1 MTSKISTVIRYDG
14 PALKESSMDVADLA
28 PALWGLSEIVKIAN
42 KKINGDR
49 SAVKVLVKV
58 DIEQKCFQFLIEI
71 TQTLVQQISLFVSD
85 EKVAT
90 AKEIAEWIG
99 LVGGSGGGG
108 YGLLKFYKWMAKKK
122 LTLNEL
128 SIEEHG
134 DNISIS
140 NVEGDVTVNKNT
152 FFLLNDEEILK
163 NVKNVVKPLTKDGYD
178 KLQFEQNDEIV
189 DEISSEDGE
198 GIYNITEDFFK
209 SGHRVNKSITSAK
222 IQVKKPD
229 YLGNSKWSFVL
240 DKGFEAKIEDTSW
253 LERFQR
259 NEISIPA
266 GSFLEVILRTE
277 IELDDNNDPTGIVS
291 YYIVEIKR
299 VILPTEQTDLFKQ

>member
-1 MTSKISTVIRYDG
+1 M
-14 PALKESSMDVADLA
+14 
-28 PALWGLSEIVKIAN
+28 
-42 KKINGDR
+42 
-49 SAVKVLVKV
+49 
-58 DIEQKCFQFLIEI
+58 
-71 TQTLVQQISLFVSD
+71 
-85 EKVAT
+85 
-90 AKEIAEWIG
+90 
-99 LVGGSGGGG
+99 GGGGGGG
-108 YGLLKFYKWMAKKK
+108 YGLLKFYKWMVKKK

-128 SIEEHG
+128 SIKEHG

-152 FFLLNDEEILK
+152 FFFLLNDEEILR

-189 DEISSEDGE
+189 DEISSEDGD

-209 SGHRVNKSITSAK
+209 SRHRVNKSITSAK

-240 DKGFEAKIEDTSW
+240 DKGFEAKIEDASW

-291 YYIVEIKR
+291 YYIVEIKK